1 MMSSLFEKSHVYATY
16 EFGRYSVKLWEQLR
30 PDYALRVGVIVG
42 YVVTNAATGELV
54 QVKVTGKYDPRND
67 TWPQDERLRN
77 AYAINNRYFSR
88 AVRVAN
94 SVLDVMEREYWTV
107 D

>member
-1 MMSSLFEKSHVYATY
+1 MSSLFEKSHVYATY
-16 EFGRYSVKLWEQLR
+16 EFGRYSVKLWEQLQ
-30 PDYALRVGVIVG
+30 PDSAMRLGVIVG

-54 QVKVTGKYDPRND
+54 QVKATGKYDPRND
-67 TWPQDERLRN
+67 TCSQDERLRN

-88 AVRVAN
+88 AVRVAD